1 MAKRVPVKEVLKLSK
16 GGYSDA
22 DIIRYLRGQG
32 YSPTQINDAM
42 NQAKIKLELAET
54 AGVEPSYEDYGSEPA
69 ESAEQEATEQGAAGP
84 EAAGSAA
91 GAGAGM
97 TPSIMTSQTPAPSTA
112 PLPSAEAPAEQGGEA
127 YPYQYPSTYGNQQ
140 NPSAESMEEIAE
152 EIINEKWQEFKKE
165 VGDIK
170 ELKTYFESRLKDL
183 TDRVKRLETSFDKLQ
198 AATMGHV
205 QEYGRNVKNLGA
217 EMQALEGSFS
227 KILNPL
233 VGSVKELR
241 ELSKGMKEKT
251 KKPKQTKK
259 IKTKNKK

>member
-16 GGYSDA
+16 EGYSDA
-22 DIIRYLRGQG
+22 DIIRYLREQG
-32 YSPTQINDAM
+32 YSSTQINDAM

-54 AGVEPSYEDYGSEPA
+54 AGVEPDYEDYGSEQAEQEPA
-69 ESAEQEATEQGAAGP
+69 EQETAEPAEQEAAEP
-84 EAAGSAA
+84 E
-91 GAGAGM
+91 AGAGM

-112 PLPSAEAPAEQGGEA
+112 PLPSAEATSEPGGET

-152 EIINEKWQEFKKE
+152 EIINEKWQEFKEE

-183 TDRVKRLETSFDKLQ
+183 TDRIKRLETSFDKLQ
-198 AATMGHV
+198 TATMGHV

-251 KKPKQTKK
+251 KETKTKK
-259 IKTKNKK
+259 RKNLP